1 MARRISNSPQ
11 GSDRRSAS
19 PKTGAPG
26 ARCQTISGVRAV
38 DENAEFLITSPRTAR
53 RFTESGV
60 VDFGPSPPRRHRQN
74 QINFFTISDVAER
87 LRVSAR
93 TVRRWIEGGH
103 LPVHRV
109 GGIVRIAESD
119 LRAFLALHREG

>member
-11 GSDRRSAS
+11 GSGRRSAS
-19 PKTGAPG
+19 PNTGAG
-26 ARCQTISGVRAV
+26 ARSQTISGVRAV
-38 DENAEFLITSPRTAR
+38 DESAEPLITSPRTGR
-53 RFTESGV
+53 RFIESGV
-60 VDFGPSPPRRHRQN
+60 VDFGPSRPRRHRQN

-93 TVRRWIEGGH
+93 TVRRWIDGGH